1 MFIKYLLSKFS
12 LSLFLFF
19 VLLQTSEVMA
29 QKRSF
34 YKVWVD
40 LSNGEKVS
48 GALAWATENGIG
60 VLHKNSTDTLRVDR
74 EYIHTLK
81 IRRRGVWVM
90 DYGRE
95 HLLDLR

>member
-1 MFIKYLLSKFS
+1 
-12 LSLFLFF
+12 
-19 VLLQTSEVMA
+19 MA

-95 HLLDLR
+95 LLLDLR